1 LAVGTQT
8 IPAGGR
14 NRFLNGVERLG
25 NALPDPVFIF
35 IGIILVLVAVSVIG
49 AAAGWTA
56 VNPVTGE
63 TLIVKSLLSEE
74 NVQKLLVEMPRT
86 YTGFAPLGIALT
98 IILGASVA
106 DRSGM
111 LNALIRAS
119 LSGVPRHLLTPVVF
133 VVGLLSTHTNDACYL
148 VFVPL
153 GGLVF
158 AGAGRHPILGLVVAF
173 SGAAVGLS
181 GNLFPGQYDVLI
193 LGITETGARLLDP
206 RWTMNPV
213 GNWWFDIGIA
223 VIFTGL
229 GWLVFERVV
238 SPRLGPWTGAAD
250 AKDLAAAALTPAEKR
265 GLAAAGVAALC
276 VAALFAALTMWPGYT
291 PLADES
297 AAGIQ
302 RVMPLFRSITALMFV
317 LLMASG
323 WAFGAAAGT
332 IRSHRDLVAMMTTGL
347 APMLPY
353 FVMMFFAAHFVAMFG
368 WSNLGSITAIA
379 GAEQLRA
386 MNAAPALLLPLLAT
400 MSAWLDFLIAS
411 GSAKWSAMSPVAT
424 PMLMLM
430 GVSPEMTT
438 AAYRVGDTVTNL
450 ISPLNPYFVLTLT
463 FCQRW
468 VPGFRLGTLLALLLP
483 LAAVF
488 YVGGM
493 ALTALWVGLEIP
505 VGPGAPVAYHIPVPA
520 P

>member
-1 LAVGTQT
+1 M

-14 NRFLNGVERLG
+14 NRFLDGVERLG

-35 IGIILVLVAVSVIG
+35 IGIILVLVGVSVAG

-56 VNPVTGE
+56 LNPVTGE

-74 NVQKLLVEMPRT
+74 NIQKLLVEMPRT

-106 DRSGM
+106 DRSG
-111 LNALIRAS
+111 LLTALIRAS
-119 LSGVPRHLLTPVVF
+119 LSGVPRGVLTPVVF
-133 VVGLLSTHTNDACYL
+133 IIGLLSTHANDAAYL

-158 AGAGRHPILGLVVAF
+158 AGAGRHPVLGLVVAF

-181 GNLFPGQYDVLI
+181 GNFFPGQYDVLI

-206 RWTMNPV
+206 AWTMNPI
-213 GNWWFDIGIA
+213 GNWWFDVGIA
-223 VIFTGL
+223 VVFTGL
-229 GWLVFERVV
+229 AWLVAERIIA
-238 SPRLGPWTGAAD
+238 PRLGPWTGAAD
-250 AKDLAAAALTPAEKR
+250 TQELAAAALAPAEKR
-265 GLAAAGVAALC
+265 GLAAAGLAALG
-276 VAALFAALTMWPGYT
+276 VAALFAALTLWPGYS
-291 PLADES
+291 PLSDES

-302 RVMPLFRSITALMFV
+302 RIMPLFRSISALMFT
-317 LLMASG
+317 LLLASG
-323 WAFGAAAGT
+323 WAYGAAAGT
-332 IRSHRDLVAMMTTGL
+332 IKNHRDLVAMMTTGL

-353 FVMMFFAAHFVAMFG
+353 LVMIFFAAHFVAMFG
-368 WSNLGSITAIA
+368 WSNLGTITAIV

-386 MNAAPALLLPLLAT
+386 MNAAPAFLLPLLAT

-411 GSAKWSAMSPVAT
+411 GSAKWAAMSPVAT
-424 PMLMLM
+424 PMMMLM

-463 FCQRW
+463 FAQKW
-468 VPGFRLGTLLALLLP
+468 VPNFRLGTQLALLLP
-483 LAAVF
+483 LAVVF
-488 YVGGM
+488 YIAGM
-493 ALTALWVGLEIP
+493 LLTAIWVGLQIP
-505 VGPGAPVAYHIPVPA
+505 VGPGAPVAYHIPGLA